1 MSDLTTHAA
10 VARQALEQLLPPTI
24 GAAVFLFE
32 DDDAGGTT
40 ITFLTNRDRM
50 VSADIVEEWL
60 DHSVYAGQPL
70 AAALKRIR
78 DKLREEMQS

>member
-1 MSDLTTHAA
+1 MIDEHATM
-10 VARQALEQLLPPTI
+10 VRQTLEELLPPAI

-32 DDDAGGTT
+32 DDDDGGTT
-40 ITFLTNRDRM
+40 ITFLTNRDRLTA
-50 VSADIVEEWL
+50 ADIVEEWL